1 MRTGTHSIDG
11 AEDTR
16 VEERTAT
23 VFNPATGEQ
32 RAEVLLAAA
41 DDVDRAQASAQA
53 ALHDCSRSALSRRTD
68 ILFAFREIVSR
79 RKAEIAAHIT
89 DEHAKVLSD
98 ATGEVHMH
106 GPDGVRFYARVVT
119 QRWPDPQ
126 QDASFDM
133 PRAR

>member
-11 AEDTR
+11 AEDTG
-16 VEERTAT
+16 VEECTAP

-32 RAEVLLAAA
+32 RAEVLLGAA
-41 DDVDRAQASAQA
+41 DDVDRASAQA
-53 ALHDCSRSALSRRTD
+53 ALHDWSRSALSRRTD

-106 GPDGVRFYARVVT
+106 GPDGVRFYARTKVVT
-119 QRWPDPQ
+119 QRWPDPE

-133 PRAR
+133 PTAR